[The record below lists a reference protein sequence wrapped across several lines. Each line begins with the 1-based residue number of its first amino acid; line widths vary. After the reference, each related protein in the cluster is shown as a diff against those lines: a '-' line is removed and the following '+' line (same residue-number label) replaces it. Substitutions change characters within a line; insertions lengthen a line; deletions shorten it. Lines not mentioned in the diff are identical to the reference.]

1 MRLYCCPTTKTMT
14 VEDAIYGEAT
24 VAAVLSV
31 VAFVAALSDNVY
43 VYMVCF
49 TLVWIL
55 HAVMVSQL
63 NKDEATINQNCN
75 TTTIKDTCISALVF
89 ALFIWIFYACL
100 IGLKRQECL
109 VLDKLDC
116 GVFDKLRAFYET
128 HDPAKVND
136 LPRLYREYQGRK
148 EDLLAR
154 VRQEYQGRP
163 RPPLGMVC
171 GLPKFKCREYP
182 NCSYNEHTKECQRTR
197 HTKSFSVANDIY
209 TRNFANSA
217 ATLALIPLFLSIY
230 VAVQINKCK

>member
-1 MRLYCCPTTKTMT
+1 MT
-14 VEDAIYGEAT
+14 VEDEIYGEAT
-24 VAAVLSV
+24 AAAVLSV
-31 VAFVAALSDNVY
+31 VAFAAALKDNVY
-43 VYMVCF
+43 VYIVCF
-49 TLVWIL
+49 TVVWIL

-89 ALFIWIFYACL
+89 ALFIWISYACL
-100 IGLKRQECL
+100 IGIKRQECIML
-109 VLDKLDC
+109 EKQKDC
-116 GVFDKLRAFYET
+116 GVYAKLRAFYEV

-136 LPRLYREYQGRK
+136 MPRLYSEYKGPK
-148 EDLLAR
+148 EDLLHA
-154 VRQEYQGRP
+154 VRQEYQGHGAESSAG
-163 RPPLGMVC
+163 PPLGMVC

-209 TRNFANSA
+209 TSTFANSA